1 MVNDERVKWKI
12 TSKLQK
18 GQLLAAVNC
27 LAGLAIF
34 FFGKR
39 PLLSC
44 FYGSLLSF
52 LGYMSDTYIMRIG
65 YDQGMM
71 GGVNGSQSY
80 LEIMGLGYMEN
91 GEAVVTG
98 WAPFVIYIEGSEY

>member
-1 MVNDERVKWKI
+1 MVNDERVKWKV

-18 GQLLAAVNC
+18 GRLLAAVNC

-34 FFGKR
+34 FF
-39 PLLSC
+39 
-44 FYGSLLSF
+44 
-52 LGYMSDTYIMRIG
+52 G

-80 LEIMGLGYMEN
+80 LEVMGLGYMEN

-98 WAPFVIYIEGSEY
+98 WVPRINGLKDSL